1 MHASNGAMTRNSKIH
16 KQYSGT
22 SGCYSSMPQMV
33 EIAIM
38 HGSGNALQK
47 QTKTNVLLLLKILQN
62 KPRQR
67 KLTRISCSKFLK

>member
-33 EIAIM
+33 EIAII
-38 HGSGNALQK
+38 NAWK
-47 QTKTNVLLLLKILQN
+47 WECSSKT
-62 KPRQR
+62 KPRQ
-67 KLTRISCSKFLK
+67 IFYYC